1 MNIFSD
7 EAIELE
13 ENDNE
18 DKILNKKREF
28 ILKIAKKV
36 SVEKEWVVNIE
47 ILIT

>member
-13 ENDNE
+13 EKDNE

-28 ILKIAKKV
+28 ILK
-36 SVEKEWVVNIE
+36 
-47 ILIT
+47 